1 MYKRQQQHCGAR
13 IDHEDGLEY
22 YTRIS
27 TAPEPGNL
35 PKAEFMFPGPERDR
49 LVGLILAGTK
59 TATAALMIEYEEDD
73 EPLPQV
79 GERSALVDSS
89 ERPVAILVTTAVDV
103 IPLGKI
109 TDRHAIDE
117 GEGDTTAAA
126 WRHTHES
133 FWNAPEYRNEFA
145 DPDFSLN
152 DDSLVVFEH
161 FKVVRLLDSMA
172 NKTADGY
179 EQQV

>member
-1 MYKRQQQHCGAR
+1 
-13 IDHEDGLEY
+13 
-22 YTRIS
+22 
-27 TAPEPGNL
+27 
-35 PKAEFMFPGPERDR
+35 
-49 LVGLILAGTK
+49 
-59 TATAALMIEYEEDD
+59 MIEYEEDD

-152 DDSLVVFEH
+152 DDSLVEIGRASCRERVCQY
-161 FKVVRLLDSMA
+161 V
-172 NKTADGY
+172 
-179 EQQV
+179 

>member
-1 MYKRQQQHCGAR
+1 MDTESCKVLVQTDDAGRVTAINSDAFVSG
-13 IDHEDGLEY
+13 DGW
-22 YTRIS
+22 T
-27 TAPEPGNL
+27 
-35 PKAEFMFPGPERDR
+35 
-49 LVGLILAGTK
+49 
-59 TATAALMIEYEEDD
+59 
-73 EPLPQV
+73 
-79 GERSALVDSS
+79 
-89 ERPVAILVTTAVDV
+89 
-103 IPLGKI
+103 
-109 TDRHAIDE
+109 AIDE

-145 DPDFSLN
+145 DPDFPLN

>member
-1 MYKRQQQHCGAR
+1 M
-13 IDHEDGLEY
+13 L
-22 YTRIS
+22 
-27 TAPEPGNL
+27 
-35 PKAEFMFPGPERDR
+35 FR
-49 LVGLILAGTK
+49 LG
-59 TATAALMIEYEEDD
+59 
-73 EPLPQV
+73 
-79 GERSALVDSS
+79 RS
-89 ERPVAILVTTAVDV
+89 PT
-103 IPLGKI
+103 G
-109 TDRHAIDE
+109 HAIDE

-145 DPDFSLN
+145 DPDFPLN

-161 FKVVRLLDSMA
+161 FKVVRLLGSMA